1 MDVIKSII
9 VWFIGICF
17 VVVFFPLT
25 LLIWLLVLP
34 VDRNRSVTHWILMN
48 QSFLLVKL
56 IPLWKIIIEGREKA
70 VRGTTYVII
79 SNHKSLIDVLVANC
93 LRYRYKWISKIENMK
108 LPVLGWYLRMADYIT
123 VDRGDDESK
132 AEMLSRSYNSIKNGT
147 SIMIFPE
154 GTRIPGSGIG
164 FFRRGAF
171 ALALN
176 ANVPLLPVLIDGTG
190 EILPKHGL
198 IFRSGYHLRVRVLDP
213 IPPES
218 FGTANPEELAGKIR
232 ELMSLEL
239 ETLRNINNHNDI

>member
-1 MDVIKSII
+1 MDVIKSVI

-17 VVVFFPLT
+17 VVFFFPLT
-25 LLIWLLVLP
+25 LLIWLIVFP
-34 VDRNRSVTHWILMN
+34 FDRNRSVTHWILMN

-56 IPLWKIIIEGREKA
+56 IPLWKLSIEGREKA
-70 VRGTTYVII
+70 LRGATYVII
-79 SNHKSLIDVLVANC
+79 SNHKSIIDILLANS
-93 LRYRYKWISKIENMK
+93 LRYRYKWISKIENMD

-132 AEMLSRSYNSIKNGT
+132 AEMLAKSYDSLKKGI

-154 GTRIPGSGIG
+154 GTRIPGDGMG
-164 FFRRGAF
+164 FFKRGAF
-171 ALALN
+171 ALSID

-198 IFRSGYHLRVRVLDP
+198 IFRSGYNLRIRVLDP

-218 FGTANPEELAGKIR
+218 FGTSSPEELALKIR
-232 ELMSLEL
+232 ALMSLEL
-239 ETLRNINNHNDI
+239 ETLRNNNNDNDK